1 MGATTKDTGE
11 QGCIPTPKYVVPY
24 YATQPKAAAPTNGKV
39 ENLKVAAPKAA
50 KPADAPVD
58 KEGAGIPKKE
68 EGKIDN
74 ITLGFLS
81 MAAFAN
87 LGALTVLIE
96 MPEGNGINKEYY
108 KNGTIKEEVS
118 YGNGKLHG
126 IFKEY
131 YEDGSLKSEGNYN
144 NGVMD
149 GIVKEYYPAPL

>member
-68 EGKIDN
+68 EGKKP
-74 ITLGFLS
+74 FKK
-81 MAAFAN
+81 
-87 LGALTVLIE
+87 
-96 MPEGNGINKEYY
+96 NKEEAP
-108 KNGTIKEEVS
+108 KEEA
-118 YGNGKLHG
+118 KAPAAP
-126 IFKEY
+126 KE
-131 YEDGSLKSEGNYN
+131 EAK
-144 NGVMD
+144 
-149 GIVKEYYPAPL
+149 KPAALA